1 MVLFC
6 NTVTLQKTLIMKL
19 KLLIVGLLLSGLVHA
34 NESKKMN
41 QKDRKIATL
50 GSGCFWCTEAIFQEL
65 KGVDKVESGYM
76 GGQIQDPTYK
86 DICTGETGHAEVCQI
101 TFDPEIISF
110 TELLE
115 VFWQVHNPTT
125 LNRQGADVGT
135 QYRSVIFYHNN
146 EQKEI
151 ATNLLN
157 QLDKSEAYSDPIV
170 TEISEAEKFYKAE
183 NYHQDYFNLNKN
195 QPYCSFVIKP
205 KQDKFKKVFKDKLKK

>member
-1 MVLFC
+1 
-6 NTVTLQKTLIMKL
+6 MKL
-19 KLLIVGLLLSGLVHA
+19 RLIIIGLLLTGAVQA
-34 NESKKMN
+34 KQTNKMN
-41 QKDRKIATL
+41 QKNTEIATL

-65 KGVDKVESGYM
+65 KGVEKVESGYM
-76 GGQIQDPTYK
+76 GGELKNPTYK

-135 QYRSVIFYHNN
+135 QYRSAIFYHNK
-146 EQKEI
+146 EQKKI
-151 ATNLLN
+151 AKELLEE
-157 QLDKSEAYSDPIV
+157 LDKLEAYNDPIV
-170 TEISEAEKFYKAE
+170 TEITEAEKFYKAE
-183 NYHQDYFNLNKN
+183 NYHQDYYNLNKS

-205 KQDKFKKVFKDKLKK
+205 KQDKFRKVFKDKLKK